1 MEKIFDEVNSLD
13 KRCYEKFFL
22 TEDILMEHASNSI
35 ALYINQNLSNKKSI
49 LIVCGSGN
57 NGADGIVLARLLY
70 SKFEVNL
77 YLANEPK
84 SHMAKQQF
92 QRTKAL
98 NIKIIDEVFEADI
111 IIDCLFGT
119 GLNKPLDEKSIN
131 LLNTLNSYNS
141 FSTFKLACD
150 IPSGI
155 NNLGQVQSIA
165 FEADITITMGAL
177 KTSLFNDASKD
188 YVGEIIVANLGVQR
202 EIYEVESNKFLLD
215 ESDMQLPFRNKKNS
229 HKGSYGHLNVVAGCK
244 KGAGIIAAKAAFG
257 FGAGLV
263 SVVCHEN
270 LDLPYHIMQTHFISE
285 NCTAIAIGMGLGK
298 YETDEIRKVLNK
310 PIPKIID
317 ADLFYDKLICEILEQ
332 DVVLTPH
339 PKEFVSLLKLCE
351 IANISVE
358 ELQNNRFL
366 YVEKFCKKYPNIVL
380 LLKGT
385 NVIISKD
392 EKIFVNSFGS
402 AVLSKGGSGDVLS
415 GLIGSLLAQGYKSLD
430 ATITASLA
438 HAIAG
443 ENYTKNNYSLIPSDL
458 VEEIRK
464 LKAK

>member
-1 MEKIFDEVNSLD
+1 MQKLFDEVNSLD
-13 KRCYEKFFL
+13 KRCYEKFL
-22 TEDILMEHASNSI
+22 LSEDLLMEHAASNM
-35 ALYINQNLSNKKSI
+35 ALYISQNHPTSESI

-57 NGADGIVLARLLY
+57 NGADGIALARLLHT
-70 SKFEVNL
+70 KFDVKL
-77 YLANEPK
+77 YLASNPK
-84 SHMAKQQF
+84 SSMAQLQF
-92 QRTKAL
+92 QRAKTL
-98 NIKIIDEVFEADI
+98 DIKIVNELFEADI
-111 IIDCLFGT
+111 IVDCLFGT
-119 GLNKPLDEKSIN
+119 GLNKPLDEESIN
-131 LLNTLNSYNS
+131 LINTLNFYNS
-141 FSTFKLACD
+141 FKIACD

-155 NNLGQVQSIA
+155 NNFGQIQNVA
-165 FEADITITMGAL
+165 FEADVTITMGAL
-177 KTSLFNDASKD
+177 KTSLFTDIAKD
-188 YVGEIIVANLGVQR
+188 YVGEIKVANLGVQR
-202 EIYEVESNKFLLD
+202 EVYEIESNKFLL
-215 ESDMQLPFRNKKNS
+215 EKSDMKLPFRNKKNA
-229 HKGSYGHLNVVAGCK
+229 HKGTYGHLNVVIGCK
-244 KGAGIIAAKAAFG
+244 KGAGIIASKAAFG

-263 SVVCHEN
+263 SVVSQEN
-270 LDLPYHIMQTHFISE
+270 LDLPYHIMQTSYISE

-298 YETDEIRKVLNK
+298 YETNEISKILNK
-310 PIPKIID
+310 EIPKIID

-351 IANISVE
+351 IADISVE

-366 YVEKFCKKYPNIVL
+366 YVEKFCKKYPNVTL

-385 NVIISKD
+385 NVIIGKN
-392 EKIFVNSFGS
+392 EKIFVNIFGS

-415 GLIGSLLAQGYKSLD
+415 GLIGSLLAQGYKSVD

-443 ENYTKNNYSLIPSDL
+443 ENYIKNNYSLIPSDL